1 MHLFTAYGVH
11 PALLSGSQNCG
22 SKSSWEVLFMKR
34 ILVALFAVAVL
45 DGVSV
50 AQNAASQTSG
60 STSQAASV
68 ATGPSAAQTG
78 ANASATASQASKV
91 SDRNAQVAGASQLQ
105 AGSTVQAELVKP
117 VDARKSKVG
126 DEVLAKTTHDVKSEG
141 HVVVP
146 KGSKLVGHVT
156 EVKASSKE
164 QATSELGIAFDHA
177 ILKNGTEMPL
187 ALGIQAIGRS
197 QASAAAMTD
206 DTMATGSAG
215 AMGSSGA
222 RASGGGGML
231 GGVRSTAGTAVDTAG
246 TTAGATVNTVGAAGG
261 AASGSLSTSSQGVVG
276 LPGLSLSTQTSTSAN
291 ASVISS
297 QGSNVHLDSGTEMI
311 LRVNQ

>member
-1 MHLFTAYGVH
+1 
-11 PALLSGSQNCG
+11 
-22 SKSSWEVLFMKR
+22 MKK
-34 ILVALFAVAVL
+34 ILVSLFAVGLLA
-45 DGVSV
+45 GVCL
-50 AQNAASQTSG
+50 AQNAESQAG
-60 STSQAASV
+60 ASTSQAGSV
-68 ATGPSAAQTG
+68 ASGQPAAQAG
-78 ANASATASQASKV
+78 ANASAKASQATKV
-91 SDRNAQVAGASQLQ
+91 SDQNAQVAGASQLQ

-117 VDARKSKVG
+117 VDAKKCKVG

-141 HVVVP
+141 HVVIP

-156 EVKASSKE
+156 EVKAHSKE
-164 QATSELGIAFDHA
+164 QSTSELGIAFDHA
-177 ILKNGTEMPL
+177 ILKNGAEMPM

-206 DTMATGSAG
+206 DTMAAGSTG

-222 RASGGGGML
+222 RASGGGGVM
-231 GGVRSTAGTAVDTAG
+231 GGVRSTAGTAVN
-246 TTAGATVNTVGAAGG
+246 TVDNTVGAAANTAGAAGG
-261 AASGSLSTSSQGVVG
+261 AVSGSLSTNSQGVVG
-276 LPGLSLSTQTSTSAN
+276 MPGLSLSSQTSTSGN

>member
-1 MHLFTAYGVH
+1 
-11 PALLSGSQNCG
+11 
-22 SKSSWEVLFMKR
+22 MKR
-34 ILVALFAVAVL
+34 ILVSLFAAAVL
-45 DGVSV
+45 AGVV
-50 AQNAASQTSG
+50 AAQNAESNTSA
-60 STSQAASV
+60 STSQAASA
-68 ATGPSAAQTG
+68 ATQPSAAQAE

-91 SDRNAQVAGASQLQ
+91 SDKNAQVAGASHLQ
-105 AGSTVQAELVKP
+105 AGSTIQAELAKP
-117 VDARKSKVG
+117 VDARKCKVG
-126 DEVLAKTTHDVKSEG
+126 DEVFAKTTNDVKSEG
-141 HVVVP
+141 HVVIP

-156 EVKASSKE
+156 EVKAHSKE
-164 QATSELGIAFDHA
+164 QATSELGMVFDHA
-177 ILKNGTEMPL
+177 ILKNGTAMPL

-206 DTMATGSAG
+206 DTMTTGGTG

-231 GGVRSTAGTAVDTAG
+231 GGARSTAGTVVNTAG
-246 TTAGATVNTVGAAGG
+246 STAGAAVNTAGAVGGG
-261 AASGSLSTSSQGVVG
+261 AVSNSLSASSQGVVG